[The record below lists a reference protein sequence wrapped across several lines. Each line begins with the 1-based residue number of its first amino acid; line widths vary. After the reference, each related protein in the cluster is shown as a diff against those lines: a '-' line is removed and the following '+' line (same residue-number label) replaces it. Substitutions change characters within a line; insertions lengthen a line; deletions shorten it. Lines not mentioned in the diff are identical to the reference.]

1 MEHNVNWAELS
12 PARSTSS
19 TGIVTAWP
27 AQREGLAGNADQ
39 AVWRLGGAPDTGG
52 QPEGGPDLVSH
63 HQQPGAVQGPA
74 VPPSRPAPGR
84 GRPRTQVERGSLG
97 SGRPPT
103 PSGPA
108 APVDPGHAADLR
120 QPELTDAHWAALQQL
135 ADAHDAVVARW
146 PVGRAIALTLVRHG
160 LVHAC
165 SEWVW
170 LTEAGRRALDTVRA
184 HQPVH
189 AQHPQPDATPADQAA
204 RPTPLTPTPSRR
216 AEPTRPGRRPAGSEL
231 PPGVLL
237 RAARAHHPNRP

>member
-52 QPEGGPDLVSH
+52 RPEGAPDLVSH

-108 APVDPGHAADLR
+108 TPVDPGHAADLR

-165 SEWVW
+165 S
-170 LTEAGRRALDTVRA
+170 GC
-184 HQPVH
+184 
-189 AQHPQPDATPADQAA
+189 
-204 RPTPLTPTPSRR
+204 
-216 AEPTRPGRRPAGSEL
+216 G
-231 PPGVLL
+231 
-237 RAARAHHPNRP
+237 